1 MHSKNVEKFGG
12 ALNVL
17 EIDMDSNEKRKFRKR
32 WQINGGESREIR
44 PKIKNKDLVC
54 IAAAA
59 AIERCQFVLGVCL
72 LFLFSFLVR
81 RECFGV
87 HLIFV
92 GKIRKQTTI
101 YYSAPVVRPLHN
113 VKSH

>member
-32 WQINGGESREIR
+32 WKINGGESREIR

-72 LFLFSFLVR
+72 LFLFSFLCSSGMFWR
-81 RECFGV
+81 SFDFRWENSKTNNNLLFSTCG
-87 HLIFV
+87 
-92 GKIRKQTTI
+92 
-101 YYSAPVVRPLHN
+101 SPVAQC
-113 VKSH
+113 

>member
-17 EIDMDSNEKRKFRKR
+17 DIDMDSNEKRKFRKR
-32 WQINGGESREIR
+32 WKINGGESREIR